1 MVLCGQRVPSRTNNA
16 STPISHF
23 QPPKPRGRNAC
34 HLSCPDRDIFHG
46 SPCKYYT
53 LMDENQWPFVKF
65 KQRLQADVRRVTFHS
80 RMEDE
85 RHVLM
90 TSNIPSSPLSN
101 LNRPHILVQ
110 THTFFSS
117 CNEGWC
123 RPPKEPVHKHQ
134 GPQPAHIHPPK
145 PNPAKAR
152 AHPSYIHT
160 GTSLPTIKDHPAQVS
175 EESTELRSLQKKITY
190 YYLFPLF
197 ISNLVYVY
205 LPFFTLVIFASDVSR
220 LLFLLLLSKN

>member
-1 MVLCGQRVPSRTNNA
+1 MVPCGQRVPSRTNNA

-23 QPPKPRGRNAC
+23 QPPKPRWRNAC
-34 HLSCPDRDIFHG
+34 HLSCPDRGIFHG
-46 SPCKYYT
+46 SPCKHCA

-90 TSNIPSSPLSN
+90 TSKIPCSPLSN
-101 LNRPHILVQ
+101 LNRPHILVL

-123 RPPKEPVHKHQ
+123 RPPKEPVRKHQ
-134 GPQPAHIHPPK
+134 GPRQPTSTLQNQTQQRLGLTPATSTWASHSPQSRTNQ
-145 PNPAKAR
+145 PN
-152 AHPSYIHT
+152 S
-160 GTSLPTIKDHPAQVS
+160 
-175 EESTELRSLQKKITY
+175 QK
-190 YYLFPLF
+190 
-197 ISNLVYVY
+197 SQQ
-205 LPFFTLVIFASDVSR
+205 S
-220 LLFLLLLSKN
+220 